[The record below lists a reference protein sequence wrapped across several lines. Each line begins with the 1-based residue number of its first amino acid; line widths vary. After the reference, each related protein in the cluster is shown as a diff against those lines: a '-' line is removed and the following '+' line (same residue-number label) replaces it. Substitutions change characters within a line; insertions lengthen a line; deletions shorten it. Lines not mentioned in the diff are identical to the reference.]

1 MVSLDGSSKIARV
14 TECKSA
20 VNRQSVIAKKL
31 VRRSG
36 FRQIADM
43 TALTLQDSLA
53 ILVFLAAWCAYH
65 TAVESSRLGHKSLN
79 QLMHTYRM
87 VWMERMLARDVR
99 IIDTQITAGLQ
110 NGTSFFASTSLFAI
124 GGSLAL
130 LRATDDVVNLF
141 AELPF
146 GLDTSRT
153 LWEIKVLGLAM
164 IFTYAFFK
172 FAWAYR
178 LFNYAAILIGATPPP
193 QDVDSETAQRFVHE
207 TGAIFTEAG
216 RHFNRGLRGLFFSLA
231 YIGWFAS
238 PYALLATTAAIVVM
252 LVRRQ
257 FSSPAHTAAENLTAR
272 TDGPTQP

>member
-1 MVSLDGSSKIARV
+1 MCGARFAQ
-14 TECKSA
+14 TRQA
-20 VNRQSVIAKKL
+20 VNTQTTGAKYL
-31 VRRSG
+31 VRSRG
-36 FRQIADM
+36 IRHIGAMIDFTI
-43 TALTLQDSLA
+43 QDSVA
-53 ILVFLAAWCAYH
+53 VGIFLVTWYAYH

-79 QLMHTYRM
+79 QLIHTYRM

-124 GGSLAL
+124 GGSLTL
-130 LRATDDVVNLF
+130 LRATDDVINLF
-141 AELPF
+141 ADLPL
-146 GLDTSRT
+146 GLNTSRT
-153 LWEIKVLGLAM
+153 LWEIKVMGLAM

-193 QDVDSETAQRFVHE
+193 QEVDTATAQRFVHE

-216 RHFNRGLRGLFFSLA
+216 RHFNRGQRGLFFSLA

-238 PYALLATTAAIVVM
+238 PYVLLVTTAAIVVM

-257 FSSPAHTAAENLTAR
+257 FTSPAHAAAENLTVK
-272 TDGPTQP
+272 TDPAVKTDESNHP